1 VKDEGKEKQLT
12 SRAINSEDILKGSIV
27 PVLFSVSVPMMITNL
42 INAVYN
48 LADGLWVAQL
58 SLVDFSATSFVW
70 PPHYLFVSLGVGI
83 SIAGTAIISQLI
95 GAGEDE
101 RAESYAT
108 HIFIFCF
115 VLGLFF
121 SIAGYALAPYIIK
134 VMGAT
139 GELYAAATTY
149 LSILMVG
156 FVFEMVYL
164 SFNAILG
171 AQGKTRVTTR
181 ISAVSAIL
189 NIVLDP
195 IFIFTRIPFVNLPG
209 LGMGIAGAAWATVIS
224 QAVRML
230 LGAMA
235 IRSDVNEVR
244 LRFRNTKLTF
254 SQFTRLARTGFP
266 TALGQSSAALG
277 FTLMHSLIVDYG
289 NATITA
295 YAAVNRINS
304 FVMMPASG
312 IGSALTPLV
321 GQNMGADN
329 RERAR
334 DFARTAFR
342 YITYISVAGG
352 FLMWLLRHPVLSLF
366 IRETGE
372 HADLVWEQ
380 SLEYM
385 IYSAFM
391 TPPMGY
397 FSAFA
402 GIFSGAGYHRY
413 AAFISIF
420 RLWGIRLPLIYFF
433 KSATSLGATG
443 VWISMLASNILIILV
458 GAIIYQKGK
467 WYTDPIVRH

>member
-1 VKDEGKEKQLT
+1 MNDEDKEKQLI
-12 SRAINSEDILKGSIV
+12 SRTINSDEILKGPIV
-27 PVLFSVSVPMMITNL
+27 PVLFSVSVPLMITNL
-42 INAVYN
+42 VTAVYN

-58 SLVDFSATSFVW
+58 SLVDFSATSFIW
-70 PPHYLFVSLGVGI
+70 PPHYLFISLGVGI

-95 GAGEDE
+95 GAGEKE

-108 HIFIFCF
+108 HIFYFCLA
-115 VLGLFF
+115 LGIFF
-121 SIAGYALAPYIIK
+121 SITGYVLAPYIIK
-134 VMGAT
+134 AMGAT
-139 GELYAAATTY
+139 GALYDAATTY
-149 LSILMVG
+149 FSVLMVG

-164 SFNAILG
+164 SFYAILG

-181 ISAVSAIL
+181 ISAISAIM

-195 IFIFTRIPFVNLPG
+195 FFIFSRLPLINLPG
-209 LGMGIAGAAWATVIS
+209 LGMGIAGAAWATIIS
-224 QAVRML
+224 QAVRMIL
-230 LGAMA
+230 AAMA

-244 LRFRNTKLTF
+244 LRFRKTKLTL
-254 SQFTRLARTGFP
+254 SQFARLARTGFP

-277 FTLMHSLIVDYG
+277 FTLMHSLIVGYG
-289 NATITA
+289 DATITA

-304 FVMMPASG
+304 FIMMPAAG
-312 IGSALTPLV
+312 IGGALTPLI
-321 GQNMGADN
+321 GQNLGAQN

-342 YITYISVAGG
+342 YITYVTVVGG

-366 IRETGE
+366 IRETGA

-385 IYSAFM
+385 IYSALM

-397 FSAFA
+397 FNAFA
-402 GIFSGAGYHRY
+402 GLFSGAGYHRY
-413 AAFISIF
+413 SAFISIL
-420 RLWGIRLPLIYFF
+420 RLWGIRLPLIYLF
-433 KSATSLGATG
+433 KSFTSLGATG
-443 VWISMLASNILIILV
+443 LWISMLASNIIVIIV
-458 GAIIYQKGK
+458 GAIMYWKGK